1 MKDRDRM
8 VRILFLQIPLR
19 NMGIPYSTAKIPI
32 IILIFFFNSNLS
44 SFWVFFC
51 FFVLLVI

>member
-19 NMGIPYSTAKIPI
+19 NMGIPYSTAKRPI

-44 SFWVFFC
+44 SF